1 MFTACYDYNF
11 LLSCAHALCTQEELY
26 KVQREKET
34 CPKSRYDL
42 SWRLKKSEKL
52 KKSLSLPHIHTVRP
66 VASAGSSDGVNIE
79 VKAFDSPKVPIKK
92 QYLQL
97 NVDDDKGNSA
107 QINAITNKL
116 NEIAISRYMRRN
128 NLAVNGSSVTRKV
141 NRRGAFKTRE
151 FNTINLICSPAFLFS
166 AICSTSHS
174 PPLENH
180 ISAHTTCSLCSN

>member
-1 MFTACYDYNF
+1 MLSAWFYYNVSLAF
-11 LLSCAHALCTQEELY
+11 VHTQEELY
-26 KVQREKET
+26 SVQREKES

-52 KKSLSLPHIHTVRP
+52 KKSLSLPSIHTVRP
-66 VASAGSSDGVNIE
+66 VESAGSIDVVNIE

-128 NLAVNGSSVTRKV
+128 HLVGGVGVNGGITSKV
-141 NRRGAFKTRE
+141 IRGGF
-151 FNTINLICSPAFLFS
+151 
-166 AICSTSHS
+166 
-174 PPLENH
+174 
-180 ISAHTTCSLCSN
+180 